1 MITYTFVKKG
11 PIKIGDDTVVTEI
24 EAMSLKKA
32 TKKFQGGDAK
42 EVEINKSIS
51 LHSLKLNPITPP
63 FAAKTST
70 VSFILLFIAFFI
82 IIFVLCSIP
91 HLNSRCAIYCVC
103 YFCRAF

>member
-42 EVEINKSIS
+42 EVEIKWTSRKGNSSSKIV
-51 LHSLKLNPITPP
+51 KLPYKPRSER
-63 FAAKTST
+63 KGR
-70 VSFILLFIAFFI
+70 L
-82 IIFVLCSIP
+82 
-91 HLNSRCAIYCVC
+91 
-103 YFCRAF
+103 